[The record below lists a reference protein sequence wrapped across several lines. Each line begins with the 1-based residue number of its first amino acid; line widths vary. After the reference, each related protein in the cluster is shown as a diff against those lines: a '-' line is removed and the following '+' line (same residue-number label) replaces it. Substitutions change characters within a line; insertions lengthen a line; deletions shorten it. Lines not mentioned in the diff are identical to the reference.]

1 MLSPAGYLCA
11 LLHGNTVLRVAPPS
25 SDGQVL
31 VAAGLMGQSRAPQC
45 QDEPIPSYRLASHW
59 LRRISFLLEMRETPS
74 TFRPSNRARECKIT
88 WAVDSILSPGW
99 LWTKPEIEKTGL
111 THCHSMS
118 KSCHRFWNIST
129 LSDFPNV
136 YLFWVFPIHIFR
148 IFLFFGGSL
157 FLIKA
162 HLWLPWIIRNKNN
175 IEKKLQCT

>member
-111 THCHSMS
+111 THCHIV
-118 KSCHRFWNIST
+118 CQNHVI
-129 LSDFPNV
+129 DFGTFQ
-136 YLFWVFPIHIFR
+136 LCQIFQMF
-148 IFLFFGGSL
+148 IFFGFFPST
-157 FLIKA
+157 FLEFFYF
-162 HLWLPWIIRNKNN
+162 LVEVYFW
-175 IEKKLQCT
+175 